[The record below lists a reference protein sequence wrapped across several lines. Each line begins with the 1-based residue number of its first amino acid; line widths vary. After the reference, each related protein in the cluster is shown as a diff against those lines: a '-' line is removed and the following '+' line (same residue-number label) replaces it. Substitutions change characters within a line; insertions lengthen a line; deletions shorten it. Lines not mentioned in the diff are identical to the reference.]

1 MLKLNYIDLL
11 IVVVFLST
19 CLIIG
24 LYRTTKINTI
34 KEFALGFKNISVI
47 VLVCAVFSSSI
58 GAAGTL
64 GAVGKIYEFGA
75 VFVVIQLL
83 SPLYWL
89 ITIKVIANNIER
101 FKKCMTLGEIMYK
114 LYGAPGRWII
124 AIASTLRSLGSIA
137 AQALALGLVFNY
149 FLGIETGYGILIG
162 YGIIAI
168 YSALGGIRA
177 VIHTEVFKF
186 AVFFFI
192 IPISYIVIFSK
203 TGGLENFVSYLPN
216 SHLNIKL
223 SKDNISLL
231 TSFAL
236 YSLLPGIDPAFIQ
249 RCLIARDTKQLKAAL
264 KMIAL
269 ISIPFSAAL
278 CLIAYEMRMAF
289 PNIMPDEVL
298 LKFISLLP
306 MGLKGIMVSGLMA
319 IIMSV
324 GEAKINATSI
334 ILVNDVLK
342 VLRPTMSNTMQLG
355 ALRVITIILSISS
368 LFLIKSSR
376 NILDIVWLVSNFWG
390 PTIFIPVASGFL
402 GFKTNSKSFMVSVIF
417 AMIFTLSTGII
428 VGDFAIMSWSF
439 GILGSAIGL
448 FGMHYYQ
455 VSKGWIQVKPTP
467 KVIKDSMLSRI
478 VNTIFD
484 PVKNTYKFLISSIKL
499 LAEDP
504 GQHKIEIRK
513 FCTFTLSYYF
523 LYSLDVTS
531 SPGHVTFAYL
541 ITIGYF
547 FCMVL
552 LFREFI
558 VSKRFLEKYLHYYWY
573 FLITFCLP
581 FVSSYMLFIGFN
593 DPFWVVNGILSAFS
607 LYLFVDARRFLLLYS
622 IGTLGGFILF
632 KQSGF
637 SLEAFQEITTT
648 GRIAYIYLFFLF
660 ATLFFLRKRE
670 KEQEERVETMHIF
683 GGAMAHEVK
692 SPLATLNMCAVTIN
706 NLFQGAFDNKK
717 VKDNTYTFTLDKEEG
732 DTLLEFT
739 QMLTKV
745 SSQGISTVDGLLA
758 SLKST
763 VIADDKKNITIEECV
778 TASILEYKLLNPEKD
793 GVVIN
798 IVENFLFYGSMH
810 YIKRLLSN
818 LLNNAYKY
826 GGRNVKIEIR
836 AESNKLYFRDN
847 GKGISEDDIPYIF
860 DKFYTKSKSGTG
872 IGLAFCKMI
881 MHDMGGYIE
890 CKSRI
895 GKYTEFILTFP
906 ALKKKKKKTV
916 KKQ

>member
-1 MLKLNYIDLL
+1 ML
-11 IVVVFLST
+11 
-19 CLIIG
+19 
-24 LYRTTKINTI
+24 
-34 KEFALGFKNISVI
+34 
-47 VLVCAVFSSSI
+47 AV
-58 GAAGTL
+58 
-64 GAVGKIYEFGA
+64 
-75 VFVVIQLL
+75 
-83 SPLYWL
+83 
-89 ITIKVIANNIER
+89 N
-101 FKKCMTLGEIMYK
+101 
-114 LYGAPGRWII
+114 
-124 AIASTLRSLGSIA
+124 
-137 AQALALGLVFNY
+137 
-149 FLGIETGYGILIG
+149 
-162 YGIIAI
+162 
-168 YSALGGIRA
+168 
-177 VIHTEVFKF
+177 
-186 AVFFFI
+186 
-192 IPISYIVIFSK
+192 
-203 TGGLENFVSYLPN
+203 
-216 SHLNIKL
+216 
-223 SKDNISLL
+223 
-231 TSFAL
+231 
-236 YSLLPGIDPAFIQ
+236 
-249 RCLIARDTKQLKAAL
+249 
-264 KMIAL
+264 
-269 ISIPFSAAL
+269 
-278 CLIAYEMRMAF
+278 
-289 PNIMPDEVL
+289 
-298 LKFISLLP
+298 
-306 MGLKGIMVSGLMA
+306 
-319 IIMSV
+319 
-324 GEAKINATSI
+324 
-334 ILVNDVLK
+334 
-342 VLRPTMSNTMQLG
+342 
-355 ALRVITIILSISS
+355 
-368 LFLIKSSR
+368 
-376 NILDIVWLVSNFWG
+376 
-390 PTIFIPVASGFL
+390 
-402 GFKTNSKSFMVSVIF
+402 
-417 AMIFTLSTGII
+417 
-428 VGDFAIMSWSF
+428 
-439 GILGSAIGL
+439 
-448 FGMHYYQ
+448 
-455 VSKGWIQVKPTP
+455 
-467 KVIKDSMLSRI
+467 
-478 VNTIFD
+478 
-484 PVKNTYKFLISSIKL
+484 
-499 LAEDP
+499 P

-558 VSKRFLEKYLHYYWY
+558 ASKQFLEKYLHYYWY

-607 LYLFVDARRFLLLYS
+607 LYLFIDARRFLLLYS

-637 SLEAFQEITTT
+637 SLDTFQEITTT

-692 SPLATLNMCAVTIN
+692 SPLATLHMCAVTIN
-706 NLFQGAFDNKK
+706 NLFQGAFNNKQ
-717 VKDNTYTFTLDKEEG
+717 VKGDLCTFTLNTEDAN
-732 DTLLEFT
+732 TLAEFT

-763 VIADDKKNITIEECV
+763 VIADDKKNISIEECV

-798 IVENFLFYGSMH
+798 IVENFLFYGSIH

-890 CKSRI
+890 CKSRL

-906 ALKKKKKKTV
+906 TLKKRKKKKA
-916 KKQ
+916 

>member
-1 MLKLNYIDLL
+1 MLKLNYIDLS
-11 IVVVFLST
+11 IVIAFLSI

-24 LYRTTKINTI
+24 LYKSPKIKSL
-34 KEFALGFKNISVI
+34 KEFAIGYKSVSI
-47 VLVCAVFSSSI
+47 TILVCAIFASHI
-58 GAAGTL
+58 GAGSTI
-64 GAVGKIYEFGA
+64 GIVGKTYEFGA
-75 VFVVIQLL
+75 IFIIQQLL
-83 SPLYWL
+83 WPIYWL
-89 ITIKVIANNIER
+89 ITSKVIARNIIR
-101 FKKCMTLGEIMYK
+101 FKECMTLGEIMHK
-114 LYGAPGRWII
+114 LYGPPGRWVM
-124 AIASTLRSLGSIA
+124 ALASTMYSFGTIA

-162 YGIIAI
+162 YGVITV

-177 VIHTEVFKF
+177 VIHTEIFKF
-186 AVFFFI
+186 AIFFFI
-192 IPISYIVIFSK
+192 IPISYIVIFSEM
-203 TGGLENFVSYLPN
+203 GGIEGLIPYLPA
-216 SHLNIKL
+216 SHLDVKL
-223 SKDNISLL
+223 SNENISLL
-231 TSFAL
+231 ASFAL
-236 YSLLPGIDPAFIQ
+236 YSLLPGVDPAFIQ
-249 RCLIARDTKQLKAAL
+249 RCLIAKDTKQLTQAI

-278 CLIAYEMRMAF
+278 CLIAYKMKAF
-289 PNIMPDEVL
+289 YPEILPNETL

-306 MGLKGIMVSGLMA
+306 PVLKGIMVSGLMA
-319 IIMSV
+319 IIMSMA
-324 GEAKINATSI
+324 EAKINAASI
-334 ILVNDVLK
+334 ILVNDVFK
-342 VLRPTMSNTMQLG
+342 VLRPNISNAKQLIS
-355 ALRVITIILSISS
+355 LRITTIVLSISS
-368 LFLIKSSR
+368 LAIIRLSS
-376 NILDIVWLVSNFWG
+376 NILDLIWYVANFWEPIILV
-390 PTIFIPVASGFL
+390 PTTAGFL
-402 GFKTNSKSFMVSVIF
+402 GFKTNSKSFLASVTT
-417 AMIFTLSTGII
+417 ALVFTISTGII

-455 VSKGWIQVKPTP
+455 VSKGWLQVQATP

-478 VNTIFD
+478 ANAIFD
-484 PVKNTYKFLISSIKL
+484 PIKNAYKFLISSIKL
-499 LAEDP
+499 LAENP

-558 VSKRFLEKYLHYYWY
+558 VSKKFLEKYLHYYWY

-622 IGTLGGFILF
+622 IGTLCGFILF

-637 SLEAFQEITTT
+637 SLEGFQGITTT

-670 KEQEERVETMHIF
+670 REQEERVETMHMF

-706 NLFQGAFDNKK
+706 NLFQGAFDNRQ
-717 VKDNTYTFTLDKEEG
+717 VKDNTYTIKFDKEEG

-793 GVVIN
+793 GIEVI
-798 IVENFLFYGSMH
+798 ITDNFLFYGSKH
-810 YIKRLLSN
+810 YVKHLLSN

-826 GGRNVKIEIR
+826 GGRNVIINIR
-836 AESNKLYFRDN
+836 AKNNKLYFRDN
-847 GKGISEDDIPYIF
+847 GKGISEEDIPYIF
-860 DKFYTKSKSGTG
+860 DKFYSKSKSGTG

-890 CKSRI
+890 CKSRL

-906 ALKKKKKKTV
+906 ALKKRKKIKA
-916 KKQ
+916 